1 MTRNPCHVA
10 RPLCL
15 VSRITVHESQVTGLG
30 FAKVKTFCIATTV
43 LLFCAGIASP
53 LDAAGDTGMFTDA
66 WFADQIKQGI
76 RAPEFTPGLQW
87 LNTGGRELHFNFN
100 KELKGRI
107 VIIDFWTYCCINCMH
122 VLPDL
127 AFLEDKYAGK
137 PVVII
142 GCHSAKFNNEQETI
156 NIRQAILRY
165 NIRHPVVVDE
175 KLKIWDSFGV
185 ASWPT
190 LVAVG
195 PDGLI
200 LGGFSGEGHRVELDG
215 LISGALAYYGKK
227 NALAGSGLIFP
238 LELTKENPSELLYPG
253 KVLIDPS
260 QKRLFISDSNHNRI
274 VVTGLDGEALFSIGS
289 GKAGARDGS
298 FAEAQFNRPQG
309 MALKDGVLYIAD
321 TENHLLRAARLDNKT
336 VQTVAGTGAQAREY
350 FKTGIGIPLSSPWDL
365 TAVGNTLYI
374 AMAGM
379 HQIWAMDLQ
388 TRAVSTYAGSGR
400 EACIDGPRLQAA
412 FAQPSGLSFDGRYL
426 YVADSEVSSIRR
438 LDLQQDG
445 NIETV
450 AGSQDLFGFG
460 LKDGKGT
467 AALLQ
472 HPLGVLA
479 YDNYVF
485 IADTY
490 NHAIRRIDRSGTVET
505 ILQDGQSA
513 HRTLY
518 EPGGIA
524 GYNNKLYIADTNNNR
539 IQVFDL
545 QTKKSAPLALNEAVP
560 ARKPG
565 EAEDI
570 VGPNAVHH
578 EGLRTVLKPG
588 VPGEL
593 RITLLLPPQNH
604 LLAGYQARYLI
615 KTGSSAVLTI
625 AENICSGKIDH
636 LQISVPFSAGLS
648 GSWQIEVQAV
658 YGYCNDRDKLCIPRD
673 VVWKIDGTI
682 DQKEGVPV
690 IELVDKP

>member
-1 MTRNPCHVA
+1 
-10 RPLCL
+10 
-15 VSRITVHESQVTGLG
+15 
-30 FAKVKTFCIATTV
+30 
-43 LLFCAGIASP
+43 
-53 LDAAGDTGMFTDA
+53 MFTDA
-66 WFADQIKQGI
+66 WFAEQIKQGI
-76 RAPEFTPGLQW
+76 RAPEFPSGFQW
-87 LNTGGRELHFNFN
+87 LNTGGRELHFN

-127 AFLEDKYAGK
+127 AFLEEKYAGR
-137 PVVII
+137 PIVVL

-175 KLKIWDSFGV
+175 NLKIWDSYGV
-185 ASWPT
+185 NSWPT

-200 LGGFSGEGHRVELDG
+200 LGGFSGEGHRAELDG
-215 LISGALAYYGKK
+215 LISGALAYYGKR
-227 NALAGSGLIFP
+227 NLLARDGLTLP
-238 LELTKENPSELLYPG
+238 LELEKEPSSELLFPG
-253 KVLIDPS
+253 KVLIDPT
-260 QKRLFISDSNHNRI
+260 QKQLFIADSNHNRI

-336 VQTVAGTGAQAREY
+336 VQTVAGNGTQAREY
-350 FKTGIGIPLSSPWDL
+350 FKTGKGIPLSSPWDL
-365 TAVGNTLYI
+365 AAAGDTLYI

-379 HQIWAMDLQ
+379 HQIWAMDLKTQ
-388 TRAVSTYAGSGR
+388 VVSTYAGSGR
-400 EACIDGPRLQAA
+400 ESCIDGPRMDAT

-445 NIETV
+445 RVETV

-460 LKDGKGT
+460 LKDGKGP
-467 AALLQ
+467 AALFQ

-479 YDNYVF
+479 YDHYIFV
-485 IADTY
+485 ADTY
-490 NHAIRRIDRSGTVET
+490 NHAIRRIDGSGTVET

-513 HRTLY
+513 HRLLY

-545 QTKKSAPLALNEAVP
+545 QKKASAPLALNKAAP

-565 EAEDI
+565 AAEDI

-578 EGLRTVLKPG
+578 EGLRTLLKPG
-588 VPGEL
+588 VAGEL
-593 RITLLLPPQNH
+593 RITLLLPPQHH

-615 KTGSSAVLTI
+615 KTGSSAVLSI
-625 AENICSGKIDH
+625 SENSRSGTIDH
-636 LQISVPFSAGLS
+636 LQVSVPFSAGMS
-648 GSWQIEVQAV
+648 GSWQMEVQAV